1 MVKISIKVIFTKAVM
16 VKSSFKCF
24 IGYNDNDDIR
34 PLCKKLP
41 HMIEHAKYF
50 NTNKIKAIK
59 KVY

>member
-1 MVKISIKVIFTKAVM
+1 MSVF
-16 VKSSFKCF
+16 SFKCF